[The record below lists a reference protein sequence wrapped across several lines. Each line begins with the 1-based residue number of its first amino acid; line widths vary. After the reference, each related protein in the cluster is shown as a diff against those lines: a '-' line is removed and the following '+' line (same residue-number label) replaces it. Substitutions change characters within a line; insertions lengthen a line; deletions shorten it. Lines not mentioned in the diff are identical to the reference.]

1 MHGDTEAADISQTNT
16 DSSVAAPV
24 ASQDRAASDGA
35 DASDSVES
43 TDSADEATASSEDE
57 SADGVDAQVYTFPGT
72 GGPTRIHVLTTT
84 GSADAILLE
93 SRGVFAMIDGSEGVG
108 APDGTDS

>member
-1 MHGDTEAADISQTNT
+1 MHGDTEAADLAQTNT

-57 SADGVDAQVYTFPGT
+57 SADGVDA
-72 GGPTRIHVLTTT
+72 
-84 GSADAILLE
+84 
-93 SRGVFAMIDGSEGVG
+93 
-108 APDGTDS
+108 